1 MRIIKAFLIL
11 LIMIM
16 VLSAC
21 QNEMPETASGNNSAR
36 PTYILGE
43 PRETSEPATIQ
54 AEIDLRAAMAKM
66 NSLKSLNTDFLTTS
80 GWLHNVTK
88 IIDVYHQYYLDNPK
102 DPSVDVDGEFYS
114 NAVYSPPSQIK
125 ESWIELDGHGYVTGN
140 RISLVYDRDLTP
152 LSAFGENFDET
163 TVSIEAI
170 INPDRSI
177 KELILDSDQTFQSA
191 DRSVARLDDCYRK
204 VADHFKE
211 YGLFKVDHEEIIL
224 EGQNILRIR
233 VENRTAMTL
242 DLSYFPEPIIGFVH
256 TYEFSEDT
264 GHCSLYLQEAVAE
277 SGAYFLA
284 YEERLSEY
292 DVFQALPSEMEDFYF
307 ELINASQGK
316 KQ

>member
-1 MRIIKAFLIL
+1 MRKIKAFLIL

-224 EGQNILRIR
+224 EGQNILRIQ

>member
-1 MRIIKAFLIL
+1 MRKIKAFLIL

-54 AEIDLRAAMAKM
+54 AEIDLRAAMANL

>member
-1 MRIIKAFLIL
+1 MRKIKAFLIL
-11 LIMIM
+11 LIVIM
-16 VLSAC
+16 ALSAC

-88 IIDVYHQYYLDNPK
+88 IIDVYHQYYLDNPN
-102 DPSVDVDGEFYS
+102 DPSVDVDGEFYT

-170 INPDRSI
+170 INSDRSI

>member
-1 MRIIKAFLIL
+1 MRKIKAFLIL

-66 NSLKSLNTDFLTTS
+66 NSLKSLNIDFLTTS

-88 IIDVYHQYYLDNPK
+88 IIDVYHQYYLDNPN
-102 DPSVDVDGEFYS
+102 DPSVDVDGEFYT

>member
-1 MRIIKAFLIL
+1 
-11 LIMIM
+11 MIM

-66 NSLKSLNTDFLTTS
+66 NSLKSLNIDFLTTS

-88 IIDVYHQYYLDNPK
+88 IIDVYHQYYLDNPN
-102 DPSVDVDGEFYS
+102 DPSVDVDGEFYT

>member
-1 MRIIKAFLIL
+1 MRKIKAFLIL
-11 LIMIM
+11 LIVIM

-66 NSLKSLNTDFLTTS
+66 NSLKSLNIDFLTTS

-88 IIDVYHQYYLDNPK
+88 IIDVYHQYYLDNPN
-102 DPSVDVDGEFYS
+102 DPSVDVDGEFYT

-292 DVFQALPSEMEDFYF
+292 DVFQALPSEMEEFYF

>member
-1 MRIIKAFLIL
+1 MRKIKAFLIL

>member
-1 MRIIKAFLIL
+1 MRKTKAFLIL
-11 LIMIM
+11 LIVIM
-16 VLSAC
+16 ALSAC
-21 QNEMPETASGNNSAR
+21 QTELPETLSDNISAS

-43 PRETSEPATIQ
+43 PRETPEPATIQ
-54 AEIDLRAAMAKM
+54 AEIDLRAAMAKI
-66 NSLKSLNTDFLTTS
+66 NRLQSLNTDYLTTS
-80 GWLHNVTK
+80 GWLRTVTE
-88 IIDVYHQYYLDNPK
+88 IIDVYHQYYLDNPN
-102 DPSVDVDGEFYS
+102 DPSIDVSAEFYA
-114 NAVYSPPSQIK
+114 NAVYSPPSQTR
-125 ESWIELDGHGYVTGN
+125 ESWTELDGLGNVTGN
-140 RISLVYDRDLTP
+140 RFSLVYDRDLTP

-163 TVSIEAI
+163 TVSIEVI
-170 INPDRSI
+170 INPDKSI
-177 KELILDSDQTFQSA
+177 KELLVDSDQSFQSA
-191 DRSVARLDDCYRK
+191 DRSVARLDNCYSK

-277 SGAYFLA
+277 SGAHFLA

-292 DVFQALPSEMEDFYF
+292 DVFQALPPEMENFYF
-307 ELINASQGK
+307 ELISASQGK

>member
-1 MRIIKAFLIL
+1 MRKIKAFLIL
-11 LIMIM
+11 LIVIM

-21 QNEMPETASGNNSAR
+21 QNEMPETASGINSAS

-88 IIDVYHQYYLDNPK
+88 IIDVYHQYYLDNPN
-102 DPSVDVDGEFYS
+102 DPSVDVDGEFYT

-170 INPDRSI
+170 INSDRSI

>member
-1 MRIIKAFLIL
+1 MRKIKAFLIL
-11 LIMIM
+11 LIVIM

-21 QNEMPETASGNNSAR
+21 QNEMPETASGNNSAS

-54 AEIDLRAAMAKM
+54 AEIDLRAAMAKL
-66 NSLKSLNTDFLTTS
+66 NRLKSLNTDFLTTS

-88 IIDVYHQYYLDNPK
+88 IIDVYHQYYLDNPN
-102 DPSVDVDGEFYS
+102 DPSVDVDGEFYT

-140 RISLVYDRDLTP
+140 RFSLVNDRDLTP
-152 LSAFGENFDET
+152 LSAFGENFGET

-177 KELILDSDQTFQSA
+177 KELILDSDKSLQSA
-191 DRSVARLDDCYRK
+191 DRSVARLNDCYRK

-256 TYEFSEDT
+256 TYEFSEGT

-277 SGAYFLA
+277 SGAHFLA
-284 YEERLSEY
+284 YEERLSAY
-292 DVFQALPSEMEDFYF
+292 DVFQALPPEMEDFYF

>member
-1 MRIIKAFLIL
+1 MRKTKAFLIL
-11 LIMIM
+11 LIVIM
-16 VLSAC
+16 ALSAC
-21 QNEMPETASGNNSAR
+21 QTELPETLSDNISAS

-43 PRETSEPATIQ
+43 PRETPEPATIQ
-54 AEIDLRAAMAKM
+54 AEIDLRAAMAKI
-66 NSLKSLNTDFLTTS
+66 NRLQSLNTDYLTTS
-80 GWLHNVTK
+80 GWLRTVTE
-88 IIDVYHQYYLDNPK
+88 IIDVYHQYYLDNPN
-102 DPSVDVDGEFYS
+102 DPSIDVSAEFYA
-114 NAVYSPPSQIK
+114 NAVYSPPSQTR
-125 ESWIELDGHGYVTGN
+125 ESWTELDGLGNVTGN
-140 RISLVYDRDLTP
+140 RFSLVYDRDLTP

-163 TVSIEAI
+163 TVSIEVI
-170 INPDRSI
+170 INPDKSI
-177 KELILDSDQTFQSA
+177 KELLVDSDQSLQSA
-191 DRSVARLDDCYRK
+191 DRSVARLDDCYRN

-277 SGAYFLA
+277 SGAHFLA

-292 DVFQALPSEMEDFYF
+292 DVFQALPPEMENFYF
-307 ELINASQGK
+307 ELISASQGK

>member
-1 MRIIKAFLIL
+1 MRKIKAFLIL
-11 LIMIM
+11 LILTM

-21 QNEMPETASGNNSAR
+21 QNEMPETASGNNSAS

-66 NSLKSLNTDFLTTS
+66 NSLKSLNIDFLTTS

-88 IIDVYHQYYLDNPK
+88 IIDVYHQYYLDNPN
-102 DPSVDVDGEFYS
+102 DPSVDVDGEFYT

>member
-1 MRIIKAFLIL
+1 MRKIKAFLIL
-11 LIMIM
+11 LIVIM

-21 QNEMPETASGNNSAR
+21 QNEMPETASGNNFAS

-66 NSLKSLNTDFLTTS
+66 NSLKSLNIDFLTTS

-88 IIDVYHQYYLDNPK
+88 IIDVYHQYYLDNPN
-102 DPSVDVDGEFYS
+102 DPSVDVDGEFYT

>member
-1 MRIIKAFLIL
+1 MRKIKAFLIL

-66 NSLKSLNTDFLTTS
+66 NSLKSLNIDFLTTS

-88 IIDVYHQYYLDNPK
+88 IIDVYHQYYLDNPN
-102 DPSVDVDGEFYS
+102 DPSVDVDGEFYT

-292 DVFQALPSEMEDFYF
+292 DVFQALPSEMEEFYF

>member
-1 MRIIKAFLIL
+1 MRKIKAFLIL
-11 LIMIM
+11 LIVIM

-21 QNEMPETASGNNSAR
+21 QNEMPETASGNNSAS

-54 AEIDLRAAMAKM
+54 AEIDLRAAMAKL
-66 NSLKSLNTDFLTTS
+66 NRLKSLNTDFLTTS

-88 IIDVYHQYYLDNPK
+88 IIDVYHQYYLDNPN
-102 DPSVDVDGEFYS
+102 DPSVDVDGEFYT

-140 RISLVYDRDLTP
+140 RFSLVNDRDLTP
-152 LSAFGENFDET
+152 LSAFGENFGET

-177 KELILDSDQTFQSA
+177 KELILDSDKSLQSA
-191 DRSVARLDDCYRK
+191 DRSVARLNDCYRK

-256 TYEFSEDT
+256 TYEFSEGT
-264 GHCSLYLQEAVAE
+264 GHCSLYSQEAVAE
-277 SGAYFLA
+277 SGAHFLA
-284 YEERLSEY
+284 YEERLSAY
-292 DVFQALPSEMEDFYF
+292 DVFQALPPEMEGFYF

>member
-1 MRIIKAFLIL
+1 MRKIKAFLIL

-177 KELILDSDQTFQSA
+177 KELILDSDQSFQSA

>member
-1 MRIIKAFLIL
+1 MRKIKAFLIL
-11 LIMIM
+11 LIVIM

-21 QNEMPETASGNNSAR
+21 QNEMPETASGNNSAS

-54 AEIDLRAAMAKM
+54 AEIDLRAAMAKL
-66 NSLKSLNTDFLTTS
+66 NRLKSLNTDFLTTS

-88 IIDVYHQYYLDNPK
+88 IIDVYHQYYLDNPN
-102 DPSVDVDGEFYS
+102 DPSVDVDGEFYT

-163 TVSIEAI
+163 TVSIEVI
-170 INPDRSI
+170 INPDKSI
-177 KELILDSDQTFQSA
+177 KELLVDSDQSFQSA
-191 DRSVARLDDCYRK
+191 DRSVARLDNCYSK

-256 TYEFSEDT
+256 TYEFSKDT

-292 DVFQALPSEMEDFYF
+292 DVFQALPSEMEDFYL

>member
-1 MRIIKAFLIL
+1 
-11 LIMIM
+11 MIM

>member
-1 MRIIKAFLIL
+1 MRKIKAFLIL

-233 VENRTAMTL
+233 VENRTAMIL

>member
-1 MRIIKAFLIL
+1 MRKIKAFLIL
-11 LIMIM
+11 LIVIM

-21 QNEMPETASGNNSAR
+21 QNEMPETASGNNSAS

-66 NSLKSLNTDFLTTS
+66 NSLKSLNIDFLTTS
-80 GWLHNVTK
+80 DWLHNVTK
-88 IIDVYHQYYLDNPK
+88 IIDVYHQYYLDNPN
-102 DPSVDVDGEFYS
+102 DPSVDVDGEFYT

>member
-1 MRIIKAFLIL
+1 MRKTKAFLIL
-11 LIMIM
+11 LIVIMI
-16 VLSAC
+16 LSAC
-21 QNEMPETASGNNSAR
+21 QKEIPEALSGSKSAS

-54 AEIDLRAAMAKM
+54 AEVDLRAAMAKM
-66 NSLKSLNTDFLTTS
+66 NRLKSLNTDYLTTS
-80 GWLHNVTK
+80 GWLHNVTE
-88 IIDVYHQYYLDNPK
+88 IIDVYHQYYLDNPN
-102 DPSVDVDGEFYS
+102 DPSVDVDGEFYT

-140 RISLVYDRDLTP
+140 RFSLVYDRDLTP
-152 LSAFGENFDET
+152 LSAFGESSDEI

-177 KELILDSDQTFQSA
+177 KEVIYDSDQSLQSA
-191 DRSVARLDDCYRK
+191 DRSVARLDDCYRI
-204 VADHFKE
+204 VADLFME
-211 YGLFKVDHEEIIL
+211 YGLFKVDHEELIV

-256 TYEFSEDT
+256 TYEFRENT
-264 GHCSLYLQEAVAE
+264 GHCSLYSQEAVAE
-277 SGAYFLA
+277 SGAYFPA

-292 DVFQALPSEMEDFYF
+292 DVFQALPPEMEGFYF
-307 ELINASQGK
+307 ELINASQGEE
-316 KQ
+316 Q

>member
-1 MRIIKAFLIL
+1 MRKIKAFLIL

-256 TYEFSEDT
+256 TYEFSEGT

-277 SGAYFLA
+277 SGAHFLA
-284 YEERLSEY
+284 YEERLSAY
-292 DVFQALPSEMEDFYF
+292 DVFQALPPEMEGFYF

>member
-1 MRIIKAFLIL
+1 
-11 LIMIM
+11 MIM

-292 DVFQALPSEMEDFYF
+292 DVFQALPSEMEEFYF